1 MQRHLFASV
10 LAGALVFS
18 SLPPLLAQTPAQSLV
33 SSTQVINP
41 ILKLI
46 DNVAVPTE
54 VSGTIEAMHVQEGSV
69 LIVGQPI
76 ATIRSHALR
85 MQLRRAEL
93 DRNTAAYR
101 AENDIEIRDAE
112 KSLAVAKTELERVL
126 NANRRVP
133 ETFIQG
139 EVDRYQLL
147 VDRAT
152 LAVER
157 AQFEQK
163 LAQSALEL
171 AEHEVVSAKEL
182 LSRYT
187 ITAPIDGTVSTTLAQ
202 RGEWLE
208 IGQTIAE
215 VVSTTKLRVEGFL
228 HSDAIPLAQPGA
240 QARIKIL
247 SSPKQW
253 IETMGTLTFISPDV
267 NPINSQTRVFLEFD
281 NSNLGLSPGLKV
293 EANIVTTSI
302 P

>member
-1 MQRHLFASV
+1 MMQRYLFTFLLTNALVLLTNYSLFAQS
-10 LAGALVFS
+10 
-18 SLPPLLAQTPAQSLV
+18 PTP
-33 SSTQVINP
+33 STQVINP

-46 DNVAVPTE
+46 DKVSVPTE
-54 VSGTIEAMHVQEGSV
+54 VSGTIETMHVQEGSV
-69 LIVGQPI
+69 LIAGQPI

-112 KSLAVAKTELERVL
+112 KSLAVAKTELDRVL
-126 NANRRVP
+126 SANRRVP

-171 AEHEVVSAKEL
+171 AEHEVSSASEL

-187 ITAPIDGTVSTTLAQ
+187 ITSPIGGTIASLLAQ

-215 VVSTTKLRVEGFL
+215 VVSTKRLRVEGFL
-228 HSDAIPLAQPGA
+228 HSDAVPTAQPGS
-240 QARIKIL
+240 QAAVKIL
-247 SSPKQW
+247 TSPNQW
-253 IETMGTLTFISPDV
+253 IEAKGTLTFISPDV
-267 NPINSQTRVFLEFD
+267 NPINSQTRVFIDVD
-281 NSNLGLSPGLKV
+281 NSSLGLSPGLMV
-293 EANIVTTSI
+293 EASIVTASS